1 MKTVLNVKTD
11 REVKED
17 AQRIAGEMGIP
28 LSIVV
33 NAYLKDFIRTR
44 TFSTTLEPQQRLKK
58 EVGDAMVRAV
68 KDYKKGANVSPAFS
82 TAKDAMA
89 WLTS

>member
-11 REVKED
+11 REVKEA
-17 AQRIAGEMGIP
+17 AQQIAKEMGIP

-44 TFSTTLEPQQRLKK
+44 TFSTTLEPRLKK
-58 EVGDAMVRAV
+58 EVGEAMEQAV
-68 KDYKKGANVSPAFS
+68 HDYHKGKNVSPAFD
-82 TAKDAMA
+82 TAKEAIA
-89 WLTS
+89 WLEV